1 MCRKKIEKRQFM
13 LIHEEMPDHFD
24 ILCKVGHFTIV
35 PSVSLTV
42 FRCAPRMPHPMTDQ
56 SDISAVLGLVVQ
68 SDPDPVETREWLDAL
83 AAVVAREGDARAAFL
98 LQRLTEAARGM
109 GIDAPRGLTTPYR
122 NTIALEQQAP
132 FPGDVSLEAR
142 ITAIVRWNALAMVV
156 RANRASAELG
166 GHIASYASAA
176 DLFEVGFN
184 HFFRGADA
192 QGGGDLV
199 FFQPHSAP
207 GVYARAFLEGR
218 LSESQLGRYRREVG
232 GGGLSSYPHPWLM
245 PDFWQFP
252 TGSMGLG
259 PIQALYQARFMRYL
273 EHCGI
278 KDTSQ
283 RKVWCFVGDGEMDE
297 PESLAAL
304 ALASRE
310 GLDNLIFVV
319 NCNLQ
324 RLDGPVRGNGSI
336 IQELEGLY
344 AGAGWNVIKLLWGS
358 NWDALFARDHE
369 GALLRRLH
377 ETVDGEFQK
386 YAATDGRFNREH
398 FFNKYPE
405 VRALV
410 AHMSDADIDQLKRG
424 GHDPVKIHAAYHAA
438 AAHRGQPTVILAKTM
453 KGFGM
458 GSAGQSRNSTHQQK
472 KLDDDTLIAFRDR
485 FALPLSDQDVREVKF
500 YKPAAESAEMK
511 YLVARRAAL
520 GGPVPSRRPAA
531 TSIAVPGIEQF
542 ARFAVD
548 AKTPASEMSST
559 MALVRML
566 TQLVK
571 DKVIGARIVPIVAD
585 EARTFGMQ
593 SMFRQVGI
601 YSPGGQRYEPEDKEE
616 LLYYKE
622 ARDGQIL
629 EEGISEAGALSSW
642 IAAAT
647 SYAHHGE
654 PMLPLYIYYSMFGF
668 QRVGDLIW
676 AAADQRAR
684 GFLIG
689 ATSGRTTLA
698 GEGLQHQ
705 DGSSHLAASTI
716 PNCRAYDPA
725 YAHEVAVIVEEGM
738 RAMLERRED
747 VFYYLTT
754 MNENYAQPAFD
765 AAMREGIVRGMYLLD
780 ALGGGAAAAGPAS
793 HPMVRLLGSGAILGE
808 VRAAATLLKSDFD
821 LDAEV
826 WSVTSFTELHKD
838 GLRADRARMQ
848 SWSASPGMSAE
859 EPLPS
864 WVSAA
869 LPGADLPVIAASD
882 YVRAVPELI
891 RSQISARYITLGTD
905 GFGRS
910 DTRANLRRFFEVDR
924 YWIVVQSLIALAEQG
939 KVVRTVPGEAMRRYG
954 LDAATSEP
962 WLR

>member
-1 MCRKKIEKRQFM
+1 
-13 LIHEEMPDHFD
+13 
-24 ILCKVGHFTIV
+24 
-35 PSVSLTV
+35 
-42 FRCAPRMPHPMTDQ
+42 MTDH
-56 SDISAVLGLVVQ
+56 SDIAAVPGLTAQ
-68 SDPDPVETREWLDAL
+68 TDLDPVETREWLDAL
-83 AAVVAREGDARAAFL
+83 AAVAAREGDARAAFL

-109 GIDAPRGLTTPYR
+109 GVDAPRGLTTPYR
-122 NTIALEQQAP
+122 NSIALEQQAP

-192 QGGGDLV
+192 PGGADLV

-273 EHCGI
+273 AHRGLA
-278 KDTSQ
+278 DTAA

-304 ALASRE
+304 SLATRE

-344 AGAGWNVIKLLWGS
+344 AGAGWNVLKVLWGS

-398 FFNKYPE
+398 FFNKYSE

-438 AAHRGQPTVILAKTM
+438 AHHRGQPTVILAKTM
-453 KGFGM
+453 KGYGM
-458 GSAGQSRNSTHQQK
+458 GTAGQARNSTHQQK
-472 KLDDDTLIAFRDR
+472 KLDDDVLLAFRDR
-485 FALPLSDQDVREVKF
+485 FALPLSDDDVREVKF
-500 YKPAAESAEMK
+500 YKPAADSAEMK
-511 YLVARRAAL
+511 YLAARRAAL
-520 GGPVPSRRPAA
+520 GGPLPARRPVVKAL
-531 TSIAVPGIEQF
+531 SVPAVEQF
-542 ARFAVD
+542 ARFALD
-548 AKTPASEMSST
+548 PATPASDMSST

-571 DKVIGARIVPIVAD
+571 DKQIGARIVPIVAD

-593 SMFRQVGI
+593 SMFRQIGI
-601 YSPGGQRYEPEDKEE
+601 YSPGGQQYEPEDKEE

-622 ARDGQIL
+622 VRDGQIL
-629 EEGISEAGALSSW
+629 EEGISEAGAMSSW

-684 GFLIG
+684 GFLVG

-705 DGSSHLAASTI
+705 DGSSHLTASTV
-716 PNCRAYDPA
+716 PNCRAYDPHFA
-725 YAHEVAVIVEEGM
+725 YEVAVIVEEGM
-738 RAMLERRED
+738 RAMIERRED

-754 MNENYAQPAFD
+754 MNENSAQATFDPAK
-765 AAMREGIVRGMYLLD
+765 REGIVRGMYR
-780 ALGGGAAAAGPAS
+780 LGATTTHAAAVGSAASFSASSAALPA
-793 HPMVRLLGSGAILGE
+793 PPAVRLLGSGAILGE
-808 VRAAATLLKSDFD
+808 VRAAAVLLRDDFGIE
-821 LDAEV
+821 AEV

-838 GLRADRARMQ
+838 GLQADRARMQ
-848 SWSASPGMSAE
+848 SWSASSEHAPQQVHQ
-859 EPLPS
+859 S

-869 LPGADLPVIAASD
+869 LGDSSAPVIAASD
-882 YVRAVPELI
+882 YVRALPELI
-891 RSQISARYITLGTD
+891 RARVKSRYVTLGTD

-910 DTRANLRRFFEVDR
+910 DTRAQLRRFFEVDR
-924 YWIVVQSLIALAEQG
+924 HWIVVHALMALAEEGALAPQ
-939 KVVRTVPGEAMRRYG
+939 VPGEAMRRYG
-954 LDAATSEP
+954 LDAAAAAP
-962 WLR
+962 WTR